1 MMQMSDFMSKID
13 LKSLIFGRR
22 SRRRR
27 REVRENLTK
36 RN

>member
-27 REVRENLTK
+27 EVRENLTK